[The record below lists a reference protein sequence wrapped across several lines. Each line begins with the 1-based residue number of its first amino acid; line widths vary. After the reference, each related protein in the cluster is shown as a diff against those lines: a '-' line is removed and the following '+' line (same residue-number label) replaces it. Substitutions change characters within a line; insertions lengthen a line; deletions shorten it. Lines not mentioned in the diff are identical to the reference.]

1 MKRLIFLS
9 LLFSTQLF
17 SALDTKWI
25 NELNTQKISKFTL
38 FYDYLFS
45 SPSYYKDNILD
56 LEADIY
62 LMLTAESIEHII
74 AVANKGLGLIPTGD
88 FASLRMVDRYL
99 VDRFFLITA
108 CAELEFF
115 ITHVLLPFKRLALK
129 LKREIATYLTPSES
143 VALTLRLSYIIEK
156 LEAIAHSVTSLLP
169 ALEKSPLY
177 RAQLELLAQEK
188 EAKEEDYRKSLT
200 LRAEEERVRLL
211 QSEANRM
218 QGEAKKAEELAG
230 LLNQLKYKQGID
242 NIDEIKKLIVST
254 LPQNNAS
261 RSHDRA

>member
-1 MKRLIFLS
+1 MKLLVFGV
-9 LLFSTQLF
+9 LLFATPLF

-25 NELNTQKISKFTL
+25 NELNTHKTSKFML
-38 FYDYLFS
+38 LYDYLFS
-45 SPSYYKDNILD
+45 SSSYCKDNVLD
-56 LEADIY
+56 LEADMH
-62 LMLTAESIEHII
+62 LMLTSESIEHII
-74 AVANKGLGLIPTGD
+74 AVANRALGLMPHGD
-88 FASLRMVDRYL
+88 FASLRMIDRYL

-115 ITHVLLPFKRLALK
+115 ISHVLLPFKRLALK
-129 LKREIATYLTPSES
+129 LKREIATQLTPSES
-143 VALTLRLSYIIEK
+143 VALTLRLSYLMEK

-169 ALEKSPLY
+169 AFEKSALY
-177 RAQLELLAQEK
+177 RAQLELFAKEK
-188 EAKEEDYRKSLT
+188 EAKEENYRKTLT

-242 NIDEIKKLIVST
+242 NIDEIKKMIVSA
-254 LPQNNAS
+254 LPQDNAF
-261 RSHDRA
+261 RSNDRG